1 MVRKM
6 RKKQKHAETKQHVTE
21 KSVKNY
27 FFLQIRTQ
35 KCLKTNENKTY
46 LPKSQRYDKS
56 NFTRKVY
63 SDTGLP
69 QERMSI
75 SKKHYVTYHLKE
87 LEEQAKPYLVS
98 RMREN
103 KEREKIN

>member
-1 MVRKM
+1 MILEINYG
-6 RKKQKHAETKQHVTE
+6 KKNEKKTKTCRD
-21 KSVKNY
+21 KTTCYWKTNRSVKNY

-35 KCLKTNENKTY
+35 KCLKTSENKTY
-46 LPKSQRYDKS
+46 LPKSQRGDKS

-87 LEEQAKPYLVS
+87 LEEQAKP
-98 RMREN
+98 
-103 KEREKIN
+103 